1 MSDQTLPTNF
11 TDSVE
16 LTIPEFGTRSVVK
29 LEYNKIAEGERRL
42 IEARVVNGGTYNE
55 LEFTFN
61 EGYRE
66 AKSNL
71 TVIRYELMQ
80 ANKIQRRVKAECL
93 LDQYPDFIK
102 EKKLNDNS
110 SNREAFLELNEEYVA
125 SQDRID
131 MLTAMEEMFENKI
144 KVFENVCRYMKKEI
158 DILIRSGMSGN
169 KFTGR

>member
-16 LTIPEFGTRSVVK
+16 LTIPEFDTRPAVK
-29 LEYNKIAEGERRL
+29 LEYSRVAEGERR
-42 IEARVVNGGTYNE
+42 IVEARVVTGATYNE
-55 LEFTFN
+55 LEYCFN

-66 AKSNL
+66 AKMNL
-71 TVIRYELMQ
+71 TTIRYELTQ
-80 ANKIQRRVKAECL
+80 AQKIQRRVKSEIL
-93 LDQYPDFIK
+93 LDMYPDFIK
-102 EKKLNDNS
+102 ERKLNDNS
-110 SNREAFLELNEEYVA
+110 ANREAFLEMDVGYTA

-158 DILIRSGMSGN
+158 DILIRSGMISS
-169 KFTGR
+169 KFTS

>member
-29 LEYNKIAEGERRL
+29 LEYGKIAESERRL

-55 LEFTFN
+55 LEYSFN

-66 AKSNL
+66 AKTNL
-71 TVIRYELMQ
+71 TIVRYELTQ
-80 ANKIQRRVKAECL
+80 AEKAQRQIKSECL
-93 LDQYPDFIK
+93 LDMYPDFIK
-102 EKKLNDNS
+102 ERKLNDNS
-110 SNREAFLELNEEYVA
+110 SNREAFLERSKEYVA

-144 KVFENVCRYMKKEI
+144 KVFENVCRYMKKQM
-158 DILIRSGMSGN
+158 DIAIRSGMPGN
-169 KFTGR
+169 KF